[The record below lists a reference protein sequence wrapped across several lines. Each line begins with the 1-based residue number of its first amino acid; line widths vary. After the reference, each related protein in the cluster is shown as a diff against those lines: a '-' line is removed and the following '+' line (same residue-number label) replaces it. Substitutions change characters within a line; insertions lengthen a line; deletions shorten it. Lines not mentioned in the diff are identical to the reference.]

1 VSLVTTDSLAAVE
14 VAVNSRVELVQQVRL
29 VRAGSLG
36 SRAGGAGVGSGRAS
50 ETRSTSGASGL
61 AVGSTVISVRVDAG
75 VGSVGS
81 TGRVRSVGAL
91 GSTSGAAVGGRAQSV
106 TGSGAAVGGRAQSV
120 AVSGAAGG
128 RAQSIAMGGAVGGA
142 AGGTTESVGGGIA
155 LRVQAHVL
163 AVVAVRVDARVGL
176 VQQVAVVR
184 TTSLGGGTAD
194 TTVGTSCAKGTL
206 LSSNSMV
213 GWLMDASS
221 VAGGLKSRGLD
232 TRRLKAR

>member
-1 VSLVTTDSLAAVE
+1 VGVSLVTTDSLAAVE

-91 GSTSGAAVGGRAQSV
+91 GST
-106 TGSGAAVGGRAQSV
+106 SGAAVGGRAQSV